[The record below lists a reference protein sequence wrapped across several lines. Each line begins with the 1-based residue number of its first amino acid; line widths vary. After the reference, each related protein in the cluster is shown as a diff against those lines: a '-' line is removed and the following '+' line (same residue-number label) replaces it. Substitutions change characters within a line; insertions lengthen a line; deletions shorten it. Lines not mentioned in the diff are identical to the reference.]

1 MIESGGTPTIGVVTG
16 FALCAKTAGMC
27 VIINMAGRTIHGR
40 AFENIILMAVC
51 AGGCCVFAIELEGKL
66 GVVYMGGFPAI
77 RRMATFTLSAK
88 STAMRVVINMTGGA
102 VHGSAFEDAVLMT
115 IFASYGRMLTI
126 EMEGKFGVIYMGGLP
141 TIRRMTGR
149 AILSKLAVVEII
161 LLMTGIA
168 LLRRGLHV
176 GDGAVIEMTFGAGCQ
191 SVLPNQI
198 ERNPVMVKV

>member
-1 MIESGGTPTIGVVTG
+1 VIESGGTPTIGVVTG
-16 FALCAKTAGMC
+16 SALCAKTAGMC
-27 VIINMAGRTIHGR
+27 IIINMAGRTIHGR

-51 AGGCCVFAIELEGKL
+51 AGGCRVFAIEFEGKL

-77 RRMATFTLSAK
+77 GRMATFTLSAK
-88 STAMRVVINMTGGA
+88 SAAMRIVINMTGGA
-102 VHGSAFEDAVLMT
+102 VHRSAFEDAVLMT
-115 IFASYGRMLTI
+115 VFASHGCMLTI
-126 EMEGKFGVIYMGGLP
+126 EMKCKFGVIYMGGFP
-141 TIRRMTGR
+141 AIGRMTGR

-176 GDGAVIEMTFGAGCQ
+176 GDGSVIEMTLGAGSQ

>member
-1 MIESGGTPTIGVVTG
+1 
-16 FALCAKTAGMC
+16 
-27 VIINMAGRTIHGR
+27 
-40 AFENIILMAVC
+40 
-51 AGGCCVFAIELEGKL
+51 
-66 GVVYMGGFPAI
+66 
-77 RRMATFTLSAK
+77 
-88 STAMRVVINMTGGA
+88 MTGGA
-102 VHGSAFEDAVLMT
+102 VHGGAFEDAVLMT
-115 IFASYGRMLTI
+115 VFASHGRMFSI
-126 EMEGKFGVIYMGGLP
+126 KMECKFGVIYMGGLP
-141 TIRRMTGR
+141 AIRRMTGR

>member
-102 VHGSAFEDAVLMT
+102 VHGSAFEDAVFMT
-115 IFASYGRMLTI
+115 VFASHGRMFSI
-126 EMEGKFGVIYMGGLP
+126 QMECKFGVIYMGGLP
-141 TIRRMTGR
+141 AIRRMTGR

-168 LLRRGLHV
+168 LLRRGLHI
-176 GDGAVIEMTFGAGCQ
+176 GDGSVIEMTLGAGSQ

>member
-16 FALCAKTAGMC
+16 SALCAKTAGMC

-51 AGGCCVFAIELEGKL
+51 AGGCRVFAIEFEGKL
-66 GVVYMGGFPAI
+66 GVVYVGRFPTI
-77 RRMATFTLSAK
+77 GRMTTFTLSAK
-88 STAMRVVINMTGGA
+88 STAMRVVIDMTGGA

-115 IFASYGRMLTI
+115 VFASHGRMLTI
-126 EMEGKFGVIYMGGLP
+126 EMKCEFGVIHMGRLP
-141 TIRRMTGR
+141 AIGRMTGR

-168 LLRRGLHV
+168 LLRRGLHI
-176 GDGAVIEMTFGAGCQ
+176 GDGSVIEMTFGAGSQ

>member
-1 MIESGGTPTIGVVTG
+1 MIESGGAPTIGVVAG
-16 FALCAKTAGMC
+16 SALCAKTAGMC

-40 AFENIILMAVC
+40 AFEYIILMAVC
-51 AGGCCVFAIELEGKL
+51 TGGGCVFAIKFECKL
-66 GVVYMGGFPAI
+66 RVVYMGGFPAV
-77 RRMATFTLSAK
+77 RRMAAFTLSAK
-88 STAMRVVINMTGGA
+88 SATMRVVIDMAGGA

-115 IFASYGRMLTI
+115 VFASHGCMLTI
-126 EMEGKFGVIYMGGLP
+126 EMEGKLGVVYMGGFP
-141 TIRRMTGR
+141 TIGRMTSC

-176 GDGAVIEMTFGAGCQ
+176 GDGSVIEMTFGAGCQ